1 MISPGMF
8 LEIIRIFFCSEK
20 SLEFLE
26 NLNFSKC
33 STKYVIP
40 GEISSQKFEDSVRGF
55 FFSKVPLHFAS
66 RNPFFRNFS
75 KILSAISIEI
85 F

>member
-55 FFSKVPLHFAS
+55 FFQKFLFILPLEIRFLGTS
-66 RNPFFRNFS
+66 RRFS
-75 KILSAISIEI
+75 QQFL
-85 F
+85 